1 MLLAIATGA
10 LCAVFAVCLLRAA
23 KGRKQHQ
30 ISPELAHLLRMN
42 PRTREA
48 KLAYL
53 KALQKYA
60 REGGAED
67 LSGPD

>member
-10 LCAVFAVCLLRAA
+10 LCAVFAVCVLRAC
-23 KGRKQHQ
+23 KKQKPQ
-30 ISPELAHLLRMN
+30 AISPELAHLLRMN
-42 PRTREA
+42 PKTREA

-53 KALQKYA
+53 KALQRYA

>member
-10 LCAVFAVCLLRAA
+10 LCAVFIACMLKAS
-23 KGRKQHQ
+23 KKQKPQ
-30 ISPELAHLLRMN
+30 RISPELAALLRMN

-53 KALQKYA
+53 KALQEYA
-60 REGGAED
+60 RKGGAED
-67 LSGPD
+67 LSGPP